1 MISYKINKV
10 ESYKVKMKKGIK
22 RKINNQSGAA
32 MLTAVVFFLF
42 ISLAIIGGLVTP
54 SVREFRNANNLIK
67 SRQSFFLSESGL
79 EDAYFRLKN
88 AISIESS
95 TSITLNSDVATTDIT
110 DSDYNE
116 KKITTLGDVSFRQRK
131 NELIL
136 STGTGISFN
145 YGIQSGA
152 GGFIIGNATVN
163 GNVYSNGNIIG
174 NNGATVTGSAF
185 AAGISGVIDNIDV
198 GEDEV
203 GDGWAHIV
211 TDSTIAGNL
220 YCQTGSGNNISCDTS
235 RADPSVVDMPIT
247 QLMIDQWKLD
257 SEEGETIAGNFT
269 VSSPA
274 TLGPAKIT
282 GNLAINANL
291 TITGTVYVMGNITTN
306 NGAHISLSSSYGS
319 AGGIIIVDGRVVLSN
334 NVQFFGSGG
343 EESYVLLISTSD
355 CPNQCSGLNAIEI
368 LNNVG
373 AIIIN
378 AQYGTVHIEN
388 NVNLNEV
395 VGEQIVIDNNAEV
408 NYVSGL
414 ANASFIS
421 GPSGGWNVKSWK
433 EIE

>member
-32 MLTAVVFFLF
+32 MLTVVVFFLF

-88 AISIESS
+88 AISVESS

-306 NGAHISLSSSYGS
+306 NGAHISLSGSYGS

-408 NYVSGL
+408 NYISGL

-421 GPSGGWNVKSWK
+421 GPSGEWNVKSWK

>member
-174 NNGATVTGSAF
+174 NNGAIITGSAF
-185 AAGISGVIDNIDV
+185 AAGISSVIDNIDV

>member
-1 MISYKINKV
+1 M
-10 ESYKVKMKKGIK
+10 
-22 RKINNQSGAA
+22 
-32 MLTAVVFFLF
+32 
-42 ISLAIIGGLVTP
+42 
-54 SVREFRNANNLIK
+54 REFRNANNLIK

-88 AISIESS
+88 TISIESPI
-95 TSITLNSDVATTDIT
+95 SITLNNNTATTIIT
-110 DSDYNE
+110 DSDYN
-116 KKITTLGDVSFRQRK
+116 KKKVTALGDVSFRRRK

-174 NNGATVTGSAF
+174 NNGAIITGSAF
-185 AAGISGVIDNIDV
+185 AAGISSVIDNIDV

-203 GDGWAHIV
+203 GDGWAHTV

>member
-1 MISYKINKV
+1 MISYKVNKV

-174 NNGATVTGSAF
+174 NNGAIITGSAF
-185 AAGISGVIDNIDV
+185 AAGISSVIDNIDV

>member
-1 MISYKINKV
+1 MALLLRV
-10 ESYKVKMKKGIK
+10 PLL
-22 RKINNQSGAA
+22 R
-32 MLTAVVFFLF
+32 L
-42 ISLAIIGGLVTP
+42 
-54 SVREFRNANNLIK
+54 EF
-67 SRQSFFLSESGL
+67 
-79 EDAYFRLKN
+79 
-88 AISIESS
+88 
-95 TSITLNSDVATTDIT
+95 
-110 DSDYNE
+110 
-116 KKITTLGDVSFRQRK
+116 
-131 NELIL
+131 
-136 STGTGISFN
+136 
-145 YGIQSGA
+145 
-152 GGFIIGNATVN
+152 
-163 GNVYSNGNIIG
+163 
-174 NNGATVTGSAF
+174 
-185 AAGISGVIDNIDV
+185 
-198 GEDEV
+198 
-203 GDGWAHIV
+203 
-211 TDSTIAGNL
+211 
-220 YCQTGSGNNISCDTS
+220 QTGSGNNISCDTS

-291 TITGTVYVMGNITTN
+291 TIAGTVYVMGNITTN